1 MKITKKAFCSLN
13 QKVNELLLMLEK
25 MKLVEYLSHLNRPR
39 RIIWVNFL
47 GGLARGFGSAIG
59 FILLGAL
66 FIYILQQI
74 VLSNIPA
81 IGEFVAKIMNI
92 ANQHR

>member
-1 MKITKKAFCSLN
+1 
-13 QKVNELLLMLEK
+13 MLEK
-25 MKLVEYLSHLNRPR
+25 MKLVEYLSHLNRPK

-47 GGLARGFGSAIG
+47 SGLARGFGSAIG
-59 FILLGAL
+59 FIILGAIA
-66 FIYILQQI
+66 IYILQQI
-74 VLSNIPA
+74 MLSNVPA